1 MIVQIRTARIQAGKV
16 AEALAFAKD
25 CCNLA
30 NEITGT
36 KTQAFVQIG
45 GKVGSLCWVSESKDL
60 AEYETATAKLAA
72 NSAWQKLVQR
82 GPTLFADGETAD
94 AVWRS
99 I

>member
-36 KTQAFVQIG
+36 RTQAV
-45 GKVGSLCWVSESKDL
+45 
-60 AEYETATAKLAA
+60 
-72 NSAWQKLVQR
+72 
-82 GPTLFADGETAD
+82 PTDRRQD
-94 AVWRS
+94 R
-99 I
+99 